1 VISDRL
7 IPPLQHHETTTQ
19 QHNLSCQRLLFQL
32 PTPLRKFTNQEATV
46 ETAGGTVIEAVNDLA
61 GQYPALSKHLLDD
74 GGNIRSFIRI
84 FVGDEDIISLDKEK

>member
-1 VISDRL
+1 MSKI
-7 IPPLQHHETTTQ
+7 II
-19 QHNLSCQRLLFQL
+19 

-84 FVGDEDIISLDKEK
+84 FVGDEDIISLDKGETAIQEDTVISIVPAIAGGTNE